1 MKCANCGSDMRYD
14 VSVMGLV
21 CDYCG
26 AVKNLPKPEDE
37 QLIGDMDFGTA
48 IRGAATDWG
57 VSRRPVECKSCG
69 AQMFYSPDQ
78 MSGICPYCGSFVVV
92 SGEEADLGMAP
103 NAIIPFSMTREEIAA
118 ALSGRR
124 MEQNIMKI
132 MPFGILAYVGM
143 SSPGYFDPLYGN
155 ITGTAIMTGLMILYL
170 SAFYLGDRILG
181 KLEEGA

>member
-37 QLIGDMDFGTA
+37 QLIVDMDFGTA

-78 MSGICPYCGSFVVV
+78 MSGICPYCGSSVVV

-103 NAIIPFSMTREEIAA
+103 NAIIPFSMENRVTPRYIAP
-118 ALSGRR
+118 LSRYR
-124 MEQNIMKI
+124 NPNSFATIFAKVLLPVAEKPSTAMM
-132 MPFGILAYVGM
+132 M
-143 SSPGYFDPLYGN
+143 S
-155 ITGTAIMTGLMILYL
+155 GTFIIFQGSVLQM
-170 SAFYLGDRILG
+170 
-181 KLEEGA
+181 